1 MPTSRRRSRRSCK
14 QYSRSRCTKFG
25 RSRRGS
31 PVCRKFSKKHCTSH
45 KRSRSRRSRLSRQRK
60 SARRSRR
67 RSSRKSGSRRRRSS
81 RKSGSRRRSSRKS
94 GSRRLRG
101 GLYAPS
107 GPSHKN
113 AWHADNVVVSY
124 DGVMMNVP
132 RAEKKE
138 WARIKKADKDAYK
151 ILRAQAK
158 DLACHKQGERFSP
171 LSGACRQHRAQPIEW
186 QY

>member
-81 RKSGSRRRSSRKS
+81 RKSGSRR
-94 GSRRLRG
+94 LRG

-113 AWHADNVVVSY
+113 AWHDTNAVVLY

-186 QY
+186 NY